1 MIVEESSKETK
12 SLADGDPFAYTEDLF
27 TRISGEEAGLWIPV
41 SAEETHGKRIT
52 EWKLALPDGAGRRYC
67 LYGNLPWTAEVSFDD
82 PQWWDDAQ
90 EQGRLTVAEGWSY
103 GYGGWL
109 SPSVFYI
116 PAAENADTAAV
127 TLETA
132 GEMELRDEQ
141 FRALDL
147 DRLAQLTA
155 KIRRNAAAVKDLEV
169 RNGRISCTVNAEE
182 GQKLLLSV
190 PASKGWTAVLN
201 GQKTEIGAFE
211 GSLAEISLEPGEN
224 HITMQY
230 RTPGL
235 AAGIFLS
242 LTGLGITVYADGKRR
257 KERKTSEDRNN
268 RSNGS

>member
-1 MIVEESSKETK
+1 MGIFRCIFMPKDRKIV
-12 SLADGDPFAYTEDLF
+12 
-27 TRISGEEAGLWIPV
+27 
-41 SAEETHGKRIT
+41 
-52 EWKLALPDGAGRRYC
+52 
-67 LYGNLPWTAEVSFDD
+67 
-82 PQWWDDAQ
+82 
-90 EQGRLTVAEGWSY
+90 
-103 GYGGWL
+103 
-109 SPSVFYI
+109 
-116 PAAENADTAAV
+116 
-127 TLETA
+127 
-132 GEMELRDEQ
+132 LR
-141 FRALDL
+141 FLL

-211 GSLAEISLEPGEN
+211 GSLTEISLVPGEN